1 VRRLR
6 GEGPV
11 VAGVPEYI
19 TDLGWWAIFLFL
31 LFVVFFRAQ
40 GTYWTG
46 RWVRHGAAKV
56 ASQPAEHPRL
66 SRLTAKFS
74 GPGMVRARVFLERWG
89 FIGIPLSFLT
99 VGFQTMVNATA
110 GYTRMRWDLY
120 TLAMLPGC
128 VAWATMYGLL
138 SLSLVEAWRQSPWV
152 FAGVILGLVVVAWI
166 ATRLRRSGGSDA
178 RTAQLPPT
186 DGGGPP
192 PATARR

>member
-1 VRRLR
+1 M
-6 GEGPV
+6 
-11 VAGVPEYI
+11 AGVPELV
-19 TDLGWWAIFLFL
+19 TELGWWAIFLFL

-56 ASQPAEHPRL
+56 TSDPTAHPRL
-66 SRLTAKFS
+66 SRMTVKFS
-74 GPGMVRARVFLERWG
+74 GPGMVRARNFLERWG
-89 FIGIPLSFLT
+89 FIGIPVSFFT

-138 SLSLVEAWRQSPWV
+138 SVSLVEAWRRSPWV
-152 FAGVILGLVVVAWI
+152 FVGVIVGLVVAAWI
-166 ATRLRRSGGSDA
+166 ATRLRRSGDSDE
-178 RTAQLPPT
+178 RTAQSPAT
-186 DGGGPP
+186 DGGDPP
-192 PATARR
+192 QATAHR

>member
-1 VRRLR
+1 M
-6 GEGPV
+6 
-11 VAGVPEYI
+11 AGVPEFV
-19 TDLGWWAIFLFL
+19 TGLGWWAIFIFL

-56 ASQPAEHPRL
+56 ASQPAGHPRL
-66 SRLTAKFS
+66 SRLTVRFS
-74 GPGMVRARVFLERWG
+74 GPRMVRAQVFLERWG
-89 FIGIPLSFLT
+89 FIGIPISFLT

-138 SLSLVEAWRQSPWV
+138 SLSLVEAWRRSPWI
-152 FAGVILGLVVVAWI
+152 FAGGLVGLVVAAWL
-166 ATRLRRSGGSDA
+166 ATQLRRSGDSDA
-178 RTAQLPPT
+178 HTAQSPPT
-186 DGGGPP
+186 DGDDPP
-192 PATARR
+192 QATARR